1 VNALRKGSEVVT
13 TRYGT
18 IVIGSGFGG
27 CMAAA
32 PLVEAGDRVLML
44 ERGGWVARDD
54 ANWGDDGAFVLTPFY
69 TKESLYTL
77 RTRFGWRP
85 QGLCA
90 CVGGPSVFYGG
101 ASFRFRVADFEPPDE
116 LRGRSAAAW
125 PIRYADLEEHYGTA
139 ERLLGVAGE
148 AGIDPTEP
156 PRSAPYSS
164 PPAPLAET
172 SARIGEA
179 AAALGLHPFRIPTAI
194 DGTRC
199 VSCTTCDAFACA
211 VSAKNDLAT
220 RMLPGLIDKGMELRA
235 GMVAMR
241 LLEEG
246 GAVRAVEAFDTA
258 TGRRVVLQADR
269 FVLAAGALAT
279 PHLILASRLEARS
292 AGGGVVG
299 RYLMRHCNAMM
310 YGFFRTAP
318 NPSGE
323 HHKQLAIHDYYF
335 GDPREPA
342 MRKLGNIQQVMA
354 PPVTLIRAMLPGFL
368 RAPASAIVPRLTGL
382 LAIAE
387 DQPRSENRVELGPG
401 ASDPFGLPPLR
412 IRHRYT
418 PRDRAARRALLRR
431 AREVLRR
438 AGALFTVTWN
448 VNTFSHAVGTVRMG
462 NDPRTSALDGDGR
475 FRGLENLW
483 VTDGSAFPTSG
494 GVNPSLT
501 IAANALRVGSALARR
516 G

>member
-179 AAALGLHPFRIPTAI
+179 AAALGLHPFRIPAAI

-292 AGGGVVG
+292 AGGGVRPLPDAALQRDDVRGLPGG
-299 RYLMRHCNAMM
+299 RRI
-310 YGFFRTAP
+310 R
-318 NPSGE
+318 GE
-323 HHKQLAIHDYYF
+323 HHKQIAIHDYYF
-335 GDPREPA
+335 GDAPRA
-342 MRKLGNIQQVMA
+342 RAGKLGNIQQVMA
-354 PPVTLIRAMLPGFL
+354 PPVSLVRAMLPGFL

-382 LAIAE
+382 LVIAE
-387 DQPRSENRVELGPG
+387 DQPRSREPGRAGPG
-401 ASDPFGLPPLR
+401 ALGPLR
-412 IRHRYT
+412 ASAPPDPAPLH

-462 NDPRTSALDGDGR
+462 NRSAHLRARRAMAASAASRTSGSPTAAR
-475 FRGLENLW
+475 FRRAPE
-483 VTDGSAFPTSG
+483 
-494 GVNPSLT
+494 
-501 IAANALRVGSALARR
+501 
-516 G
+516 